1 MFRMTEQS
9 FSPTSHATPR
19 HTDKQRGGQPGE
31 SGREGMQQ
39 PPRQPPYPQS
49 QPPPMPPAYAYES
62 QFLLGSDSG
71 ACCNN
76 GRIEGIDGWTRSSL
90 MSPPPPPTS
99 LIRIARRWCP
109 GLRAVPAAPDPDPG
123 AAAAAA
129 PPHVD
134 GALPPPQRHHL
145 GPHTLAESP
154 AAAHPCAH
162 GRAAARAAGRDL
174 REGPGAAARPPRSV
188 SE

>member
-1 MFRMTEQS
+1 MRHHDTQ
-9 FSPTSHATPR
+9 TSKEEDSQERA
-19 HTDKQRGGQPGE
+19 G
-31 SGREGMQQ
+31 GRECSSRRGSRRTLRASRRRCR
-39 PPRQPPYPQS
+39 PPTRTS
-49 QPPPMPPAYAYES
+49 
-62 QFLLGSDSG
+62 
-71 ACCNN
+71 
-76 GRIEGIDGWTRSSL
+76 RSSCSAPTAVRVVI
-90 MSPPPPPTS
+90 MGGSKASTDGRGHHSCPPPPPPTS